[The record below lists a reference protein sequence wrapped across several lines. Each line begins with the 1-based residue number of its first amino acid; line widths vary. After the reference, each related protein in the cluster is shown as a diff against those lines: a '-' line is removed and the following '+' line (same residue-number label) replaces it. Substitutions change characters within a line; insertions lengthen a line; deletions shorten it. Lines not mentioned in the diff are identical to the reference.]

1 MARQYNPQRF
11 SWQVPN
17 NLLAQ
22 YFKEK
27 EVLAEIPFKELSE
40 TKIQPVYDV
49 WLALSEQERSRMEKD
64 FQEIDFMAT
73 AG

>member
-11 SWQVPN
+11 FLRQAPN

-27 EVLAEIPFKELSE
+27 EMLAEINFKELTE
-40 TKIQPVYDV
+40 TKIGTT
-49 WLALSEQERSRMEKD
+49 WWS
-64 FQEIDFMAT
+64 
-73 AG
+73 